1 MKHLSAKEYFTQ
13 KYGEPQTDNEKLTVG
28 LMSAYAESQI
38 EARNK
43 VMKFLELTSHYDD
56 SSILVV
62 IDNIACVYTF
72 KDITQVQTTS
82 GDEPIS
88 VRESVEQII
97 EALGWGGVVVKIKKH
112 NEPHP
117 QDTAPPNTLPE

>member
-1 MKHLSAKEYFTQ
+1 
-13 KYGEPQTDNEKLTVG
+13 
-28 LMSAYAESQI
+28 
-38 EARNK
+38 
-43 VMKFLELTSHYDD
+43 MKFLELTSHYDD

-72 KDITQVQTTS
+72 KGITKVQTTS

-88 VRESVEQII
+88 VRESVEEII

-112 NEPHP
+112 NESPQ
-117 QDTAPPNTLPE
+117 QDTVLPKPLPEQTLKRLCNEVEHLTQDRIHL

>member
-1 MKHLSAKEYFTQ
+1 
-13 KYGEPQTDNEKLTVG
+13 
-28 LMSAYAESQI
+28 
-38 EARNK
+38 
-43 VMKFLELTSHYDD
+43 MKFLELTSHYDD

-97 EALGWGGVVVKIKKH
+97 EALGWGGVVVKIKTH
-112 NEPHP
+112 SEPP
-117 QDTAPPNTLPE
+117 QPNTAQQDTLPE